1 MNRIG
6 NESASS
12 EEFLT
17 QVATALR
24 KWYDANPDVRRL
36 RATQHASAIHV
47 FIELEPTP
55 DGDDTLPVWLA
66 NSDRWTSDLRSLTNC
81 DMRLEMFVSAAFDES
96 DVDSDTATIA
106 ELSWRDPSAS
116 LWLTQ

>member
-1 MNRIG
+1 MNPID
-6 NESASS
+6 NETASS

-36 RATQHASAIHV
+36 RATQQASAIHV
-47 FIELEPTP
+47 FIELVPTP

-66 NSDRWTSDLRSLTNC
+66 NSDRWTSDLRSLTDC
-81 DMRLEMFVSAAFDES
+81 DMRLEMIVSAAFEES
-96 DVDSDTATIA
+96 GDADTSMIT

-116 LWLTQ
+116 RWLTQ